1 MDTNANACE
10 SVPKSI
16 LRLTSDIRHHY
27 RVSSRWPDHELQPAG
42 CGRIINVKTV
52 LWYKYT
58 LGLTWLQRTSRLQ
71 SPSSVLVEAHS
82 SRLHCNTPPL
92 TSPLMRLG
100 TVNSLPRCFF
110 SLPGCLLPTH
120 GPAPCGSATHFTL
133 AAPINLIRP
142 SAAHFCIFF
151 LKRLRPLRSALD
163 TVIIGNSA
171 DFISKAKLG
180 W

>member
-10 SVPKSI
+10 SVPKSV
-16 LRLTSDIRHHY
+16 LRLTSEIRHHY
-27 RVSSRWPDHELQPAG
+27 RASSRWPDPELQPAG

-52 LWYKYT
+52 QWYKHT

-100 TVNSLPRCFF
+100 TVNSLPWCFF

-151 LKRLRPLRSALD
+151 FLKIAALEKC
-163 TVIIGNSA
+163 A
-171 DFISKAKLG
+171 
-180 W
+180 